1 MNTATI
7 TLHESFLSRRNAL
20 DWIFAA
26 LVVAGGLSGVVFGL
40 IATSADAPAPR
51 SLAACFA
58 EIRQILPQIGGPRG
72 RAADSAGGDPRE
84 GFHRLGGVGGDHR
97 PELLR
102 RFKAYL
108 DANPNGA
115 MAPDARGA
123 VAADAGGA
131 GRARGGAVA
140 AVLGVVGQVDA
151 GVAALRRPARAVEA
165 AGALRAHLAGGAAH
179 PGAGIHAAVGAAGL
193 AARADH
199 ALAGAAAHAAAAG
212 LAGQAGLVHAA
223 PLQAHPLAAHQAAG
237 AAELGEAG
245 VIGVVAVAQGRQ
257 LARHRDV
264 GLKAGGYGDL
274 YAFVPTPTSIQ
285 TIFIGLFDLTKPN
298 YVLAVLAGLVQFFQ
312 TKHILKPP
320 AATIT
325 QPPADVSNASGAK
338 DESMAAMMN
347 KQMMYVMPLMTV
359 FIGISLPGGLTL
371 YWLVMSALTLA
382 QQVYVVRRMPPKI
395 EPQLK

>member
-1 MNTATI
+1 MTALFHTI
-7 TLHESFLSRRNAL
+7 FFQPIFNILIWLYGILPYKDIGISIILLTLIVKAITYPLAL
-20 DWIFAA
+20 LQIKQQREMQE
-26 LVVAGGLSGVVFGL
+26 LQPK
-40 IATSADAPAPR
+40 IE
-51 SLAACFA
+51 
-58 EIRQILPQIGGPRG
+58 EIRK
-72 RAADSAGGDPRE
+72 
-84 GFHRLGGVGGDHR
+84 RLKDDQDAQAK
-97 PELLR
+97 ELMELY
-102 RFKAYL
+102 KKEKV
-108 DANPNGA
+108 NP
-115 MAPDARGA
+115 
-123 VAADAGGA
+123 
-131 GRARGGAVA
+131 
-140 AVLGVVGQVDA
+140 
-151 GVAALRRPARAVEA
+151 A
-165 AGALRAHLAGGAAH
+165 AGCWPLLVQIPIFIALYQ
-179 PGAGIHAAVGAAGL
+179 
-193 AARADH
+193 
-199 ALAGAAAHAAAAG
+199 ALN
-212 LAGQAGLVHAA
+212 
-223 PLQAHPLAAHQAAG
+223 
-237 AAELGEAG
+237 
-245 VIGVVAVAQGRQ
+245 
-257 LARHRDV
+257 V